1 MANFLILGKYKAVLK
16 FNFGIK
22 SYNYCQLTGFGK
34 QNILNSANCK
44 KTSIYIHLEFSQF
57 QVTEKQWQNIIFKST
72 NIFFFRYFLA
82 LKNVKLWGY
91 VSRNALIKHT
101 CS

>member
-34 QNILNSANCK
+34 TKYTEFRKLQENE
-44 KTSIYIHLEFSQF
+44 HLHTFRVFPISSNRKAMAEYYF
-57 QVTEKQWQNIIFKST
+57 QIN
-72 NIFFFRYFLA
+72 
-82 LKNVKLWGY
+82 
-91 VSRNALIKHT
+91 
-101 CS
+101 